1 MLPFDISNLI
11 MIGTIRFNIRVDKKL
26 KDGRCPI
33 QMIYSISGVRSVYNT
48 KLTFLEAYWNKDEQ
62 MLQVVNKT
70 ALKGCLSNT
79 ILDKVQIDEFNNDLN
94 LLKATVLKIERSF
107 HGKEISSKLVI
118 EQLKA
123 QSNPKLVKS
132 EPRSLIYDFIDRYI
146 NENQQTRVKGS
157 LKVYGTLKNHLKNF
171 EVYRKKKV
179 TFGEI
184 NYSFFQE
191 FQAYLFQVER
201 KVGEEKQKM
210 LNSTIAKQ
218 IKTLKTFLTY
228 ARLQG
233 ITVDRSYEDF
243 KVQKDE
249 KDIIA
254 LTQDEFDQL
263 YMADLSENKR
273 LDRIRDIF
281 CFSCATGLRWSDL
294 ENLEWH
300 NIRGNEII
308 ITVHKTREKLII
320 PLSKVSAE
328 ILHKYKELEYPT
340 PLPRITGQVF
350 NKYIKELCQLLKFD
364 SLIEMVRN
372 RGAERVEILKPK
384 WQLISAHTGR
394 RTFVTLSL
402 EKGIAAEYIMRI
414 TGHKDYKSFKRYIDL
429 TEKSKAQ
436 VVVNAWGKPEH
447 NFSLKIV

>member
-1 MLPFDISNLI
+1 
-11 MIGTIRFNIRVDKKL
+11 MIGTIRFSLRTDKKL

-33 QMIYSISGVRSVYNT
+33 QMIYSIAGIRSVYNT
-48 KLTFLEAYWNKDEQ
+48 KLTCLEAYWNKDEQ

-70 ALKGCLSNT
+70 ALKGYFSNT

-94 LLKATVLKIERSF
+94 LLKGNVLNIERAF
-107 HGKEISSKLVI
+107 HGKEISSSLVI
-118 EQLKA
+118 EQLKL
-123 QSNPKLVKS
+123 QSNPNIVKS
-132 EPRSLIYDFIDRYI
+132 EPRSLVYDFIDRYI
-146 NENQQTRVKGS
+146 QENQATRVKGS
-157 LKVYGTLKNHLKNF
+157 LKVYGTLKKHLQNF
-171 EVYRKKKV
+171 EIYRKKKV

-191 FQAYLFQVER
+191 FRAYLFQLER
-201 KVGEEKQKM
+201 KVGDEKRQM

-218 IKTLKTFLTY
+218 IKTLKTFLKY

-233 ITVDRSYEDF
+233 IIVDRSYEDF
-243 KVQKDE
+243 TVKKDE

-254 LTQDEFDQL
+254 LTQDEFDLL
-263 YMADLSENKR
+263 YNADLSENKR
-273 LDRIRDIF
+273 LERIRDIF
-281 CFSCATGLRWSDL
+281 CFSCTTGLRWSDL
-294 ENLEWH
+294 QNLEWH

-308 ITVHKTREKLII
+308 ITVHKTREKLSI
-320 PLSKVSAE
+320 PLSQISAA
-328 ILHKYKELEYPT
+328 ILYKYKQLDLPT
-340 PLPRITGQVF
+340 PLPRIAGQTF
-350 NKYIKELCQLLKFD
+350 NKYIKELCQLLSFD
-364 SLIEMVRN
+364 TSIEMVRN
-372 RGAERVEILKPK
+372 RGAERVVTIKQK
-384 WQLISAHTGR
+384 WELISAHTGR